1 MTSFRLGR
9 LDVEVHGAYAVLAG
23 RLDDACQ
30 LDALVHQLP
39 AGEVVIDTAG
49 ITFVNSIG
57 MREWVRLLRALRDRG
72 TVTLEAVSDV
82 LITQMNLFAEFRGNL
97 RIVSFHAS
105 YLCPACGYEASRLV
119 DAILHAEV
127 IRQLQPPPLPCP
139 ECHAAMELGDFPE
152 RYLTIF
158 RA

>member
-1 MTSFRLGR
+1 MISFRLGR
-9 LDVEVHGAYAVLAG
+9 LDVQVHGACAVLAG
-23 RLDDACQ
+23 RLDDACR
-30 LDALVHQLP
+30 LDMLLGQLP
-39 AGEVVIDTAG
+39 DGDVVLDTAG

-72 TVTLEAVSDV
+72 TVTLEAISDV
-82 LITQMNLFAEFRGNL
+82 LMTQMNLFAEFRGNL

-105 YLCPACGYEASRLV
+105 YVCPACGYEASRLV

-127 IRQLQPPPLPCP
+127 IRRLQPPPLPCP